1 MFTRLRLF
9 VLTIVSLVCVYPF
22 IGNATPLKIT
32 SKERVEYQN
41 QIMHFLQETYYTTL
55 CLAITEQNL
64 HKDVVEDL
72 MAEDAVRYQ
81 PEFYLD
87 SKRGRRLSP
96 SQYLGALQVEPVKEQ
111 SVKEATTDGNLS
123 EYAFDELLLINE
135 NNTLSRFSSN
145 CHILFG
151 IVMSLVLVTIVFYLY
166 KNITIVSIAKND
178 SMSMADAI
186 ELYGKGKY
194 KKAVMIFTQFAT
206 DGDATA
212 QYILGGCYKNGL
224 GVSQDYNEAVK
235 WFRKSAEQGYAFAQC
250 DLGDCYYNGLGV
262 SQDYNEAVKWYRKS
276 AEQGDAFAQCNLGIC
291 YYNGLGVSQDYN
303 EAVKWYRKSAEQGDA
318 SAQCI
323 LGYCYY
329 NGLGVSQDYNE
340 AVKWYR
346 KSAEQGNASA
356 QCNLGNCYYN
366 GLGVSQDYNEAVKW
380 YRKSAEQGDA
390 SAQNNLGDC
399 YEYGRG
405 VPIDI
410 EEAKKWHQ
418 RFLSNKNRNE

>member
-22 IGNATPLKIT
+22 IGNATTLKIT

-41 QIMHFLQETYYTTL
+41 QIRHFLHETYYTTL
-55 CLAITEQNL
+55 CLAITEQDL

-96 SQYLGALQVEPVKEQ
+96 SQYLGVLQVEPVKEQ

-145 CHILFG
+145 CHILFW

-166 KNITIVSIAKND
+166 KNITIVPIAKND

-212 QYILGGCYKNGL
+212 QYILGGCYK
-224 GVSQDYNEAVK
+224 K
-235 WFRKSAEQGYAFAQC
+235 
-250 DLGDCYYNGLGV
+250 
-262 SQDYNEAVKWYRKS
+262 
-276 AEQGDAFAQCNLGIC
+276 
-291 YYNGLGVSQDYN
+291 
-303 EAVKWYRKSAEQGDA
+303 
-318 SAQCI
+318 
-323 LGYCYY
+323 
-329 NGLGVSQDYNE
+329 GLGVSQDYNE

-346 KSAEQGNASA
+346 KSAEQGN
-356 QCNLGNCYYN
+356 
-366 GLGVSQDYNEAVKW
+366 
-380 YRKSAEQGDA
+380 A